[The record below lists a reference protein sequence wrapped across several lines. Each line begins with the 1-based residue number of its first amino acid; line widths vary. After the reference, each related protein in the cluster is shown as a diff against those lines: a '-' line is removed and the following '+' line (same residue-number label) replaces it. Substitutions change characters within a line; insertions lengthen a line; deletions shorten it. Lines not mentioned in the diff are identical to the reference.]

1 MTYVHDA
8 AEEHRTEGDINIGPL
23 LAEAVE
29 ELEAHVG
36 VGRDNVVVAGNACA
50 CCRHIVVGCRL

>member
-8 AEEHRTEGDINIGPL
+8 AEEHGTEGDIDVGPL

-36 VGRDNVVVAGNACA
+36 VG
-50 CCRHIVVGCRL
+50 